1 MKKGIIVLN
10 VLSFLLLLAGI
21 ATFICGMVELAND
34 VEIGIGWLSVWI
46 HIFAIA
52 IPSYVLTLLPI
63 KKRHM
68 EYKAFSNES
77 IKVWAKRGIVLINTD
92 KEILKYKKIKIGF
105 QEIVECQM
113 VNNQT
118 IIEKSGVGESIVG
131 GLLFGG
137 TGAIAGAM
145 VGKKQ
150 TTKDNYKIFIKTNN
164 IMHAG
169 LVIALKVENAY
180 NLFETLKIIIN
191 NENKKALN

>member
-21 ATFICGMVELAND
+21 ATFICGMVELAYD
-34 VEIGIGWLSVWI
+34 VENGIGWLSVWI
-46 HIFAIA
+46 PILAIA

-63 KKRHM
+63 KKRYM

-77 IKVWAKRGIVLINTD
+77 IKVWAKRGIVLINTH